1 MMGGSVEI
9 GFASNYNADQS
20 FRFGLPTTLLYGV
33 DVVARELCAEL
44 AVLGAKAIALIT
56 DAGVSEAGVL
66 DHVCHVLSAGG
77 YTSEVYVK
85 DRAEPTDEMVAEASV
100 SSAVCESDTLLALG
114 GGGVM
119 DLAKAL
125 RLENAGAVSGIR
137 ELEGWHDALPTNGK
151 ALIAVPTTSGT
162 GSESGAGAV
171 LIHGT
176 RREKF
181 CVVSRSIA
189 PDLALIDPTLTLS
202 VPPDVTAY
210 TGFDVLGHAMG
221 AYLSAWSQPATDP
234 LALEAV
240 RLVAANLRTAVGR
253 GNHVEARTNL
263 SLASMIAGIAMNH
276 ADVTVEHILAET
288 VGPFYGIPHG
298 MAVAQALPAS
308 LEHNWIAAPSKVV
321 RLAQAFGAPE
331 PRTRAAAAQHL
342 IAEVRRLARDLA
354 IPTPRAVGVT
364 IDDGAELT
372 ERALRHPNIEA
383 RTNPRLL
390 DEAALS
396 ALLGAIA
403 EESFAVSAD
412 G

>member
-1 MMGGSVEI
+1 MGI

-20 FRFGLPTTLLYGV
+20 FRFGLPTALLYGV

-44 AVLGAKAIALIT
+44 AAHGAKAIALIT
-56 DAGVSEAGVL
+56 DSGVRDAGVL
-66 DHVCHVLSAGG
+66 DHVSHVLSAGG
-77 YTSEVYVK
+77 YTFEVYVK
-85 DRAEPTDEMVAEASV
+85 DRAEPTDQMVAEASV
-100 SSAVCESDTLLALG
+100 SSAVRESDTLIALG

-119 DLAKAL
+119 DLAKVL
-125 RLENAGAVSGIR
+125 RLKDADEASEIR
-137 ELEGWHDALPTNGK
+137 RLAGWHDVLPTNGK
-151 ALIAVPTTSGT
+151 TLIAVPTTSGT

-181 CVVSRSIA
+181 CVVTRSIA
-189 PDLALIDPTLTLS
+189 PDQALVDPTLTLS
-202 VPPDVTAY
+202 VPPDITAY

-221 AYLSAWSQPATDP
+221 AYLSAWSQPAADP

-240 RLVAANLRTAVGR
+240 RLAAANLRMAVGR
-253 GNHVEARTNL
+253 CSHVEARTNL

-276 ADVTVEHILAET
+276 ADVTAEHILAET
-288 VGPFYGIPHG
+288 LGPFYGIPHG

-308 LEHNWIAAPSKVV
+308 LEYNWIAASSKAV
-321 RLAQAFGAPE
+321 RLARAFGAPE
-331 PRTRAAAAQHL
+331 SRAPTAAAQHL
-342 IAEVRRLARDLA
+342 VAEVRRLARDVA
-354 IPTPRAVGVT
+354 IPTPRDAGMK

-383 RTNPRLL
+383 GTNPRLL

-396 ALLGAIA
+396 ALVGAIA
-403 EESFAVSAD
+403 EESFAVFPD